1 MPLRE
6 RWGIH
11 TAASCHKGL
20 VCSFRSIRSKPDPKV
35 CGPDDVQ
42 LNILGLRTAKE
53 LAKRFA
59 GELQDKITTCYAP
72 MWLVCYRGSVITVCQ
87 SYKCMQHKRL
97 HWYCQCRRYTSPT
110 VSIRHQIYKEN
121 TLSVPEV
128 LCCKPQWI
136 SSKSFFFQTFNPL
149 ITSRLPRQLNLDF
162 TSTFGAFWA
171 LVMHPFLRSVQVH
184 FGTECSQCQTWQ
196 TRAKRMWNVHIHVLS
211 WFEYS
216 GQMLYGFRS
225 SMEW

>member
-97 HWYCQCRRYTSPT
+97 HLYCQCPRYTSPA

-136 SSKSFFFQTFNPL
+136 SSKSSFFSDFQPPNYQSSATAIKLGLHVNFRGFLGSCHASFLEISPG
-149 ITSRLPRQLNLDF
+149 S
-162 TSTFGAFWA
+162 FWNW
-171 LVMHPFLRSVQVH
+171 M
-184 FGTECSQCQTWQ
+184 
-196 TRAKRMWNVHIHVLS
+196 
-211 WFEYS
+211 
-216 GQMLYGFRS
+216 
-225 SMEW
+225 